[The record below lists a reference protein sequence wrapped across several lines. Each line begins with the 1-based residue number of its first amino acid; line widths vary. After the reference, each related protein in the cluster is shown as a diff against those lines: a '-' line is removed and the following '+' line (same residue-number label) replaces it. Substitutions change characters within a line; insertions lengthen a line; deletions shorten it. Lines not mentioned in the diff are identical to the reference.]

1 MKEPNCQLNNFL
13 RDDLNALII
22 TIDTIKDVGDLKLY
36 RTEVQMRLSLIRSL
50 CNQVNEMI

>member
-1 MKEPNCQLNNFL
+1 MKETNSQLNNFL

-36 RTEVQMRLSLIRSL
+36 RSEVQMRLSLIRSL